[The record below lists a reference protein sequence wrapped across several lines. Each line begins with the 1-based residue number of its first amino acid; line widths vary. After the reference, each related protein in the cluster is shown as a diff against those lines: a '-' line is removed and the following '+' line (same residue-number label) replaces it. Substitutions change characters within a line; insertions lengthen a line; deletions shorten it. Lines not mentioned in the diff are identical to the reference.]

1 MRKYFISILFILCVL
16 GIYSQNYSFK
26 VEDDIAAFTK
36 KNPPGYFIGRVQLI
50 KMPDGVSR
58 NNRL

>member
-26 VEDDIAAFTK
+26 VEDDIAACFYK
-36 KNPPGYFIGRVQLI
+36 KKSSGIFYRQSSIN
-50 KMPDGVSR
+50 K
-58 NNRL
+58 NA